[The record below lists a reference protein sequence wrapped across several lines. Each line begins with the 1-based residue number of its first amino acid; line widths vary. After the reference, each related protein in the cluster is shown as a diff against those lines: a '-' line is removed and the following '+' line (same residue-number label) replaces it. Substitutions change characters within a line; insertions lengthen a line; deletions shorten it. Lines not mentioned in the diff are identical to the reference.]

1 MTNKPLTDTQL
12 TPNVAL
18 RKLIGDHREEF
29 WTKFAAAG
37 ATKTKAGK
45 AGKAKRSRRR

>member
-1 MTNKPLTDTQL
+1 MTNKPLTGTQL

-18 RKLIGDHREEF
+18 RKLIGDHREES
-29 WTKFAAAG
+29 AAAG

>member
-1 MTNKPLTDTQL
+1 MTNKPLTSTQL

-18 RKLIGDHREEF
+18 RKLIGDHREES
-29 WTKFAAAG
+29 AAG
-37 ATKTKAGK
+37 ATKAKTKAKAGK